1 MTVTLYLD
9 LFFLVNL
16 AADFALLVLVKQ
28 AALPGGC
35 RKGRLLAGAVLGA
48 GSACGV
54 ILLPALSFLLRTVL
68 WVFLPPVLMLR
79 TAFGACGRAEF
90 FRRLILLWM
99 AALLCGGI
107 LLCSGVFLDDAGTER
122 TGMASRAGHVPAA
135 YVVPVFLLGCVFLS
149 AAFRKFRR
157 SAALR
162 SALYEVTLSYQGRKK
177 QVRAL
182 MDTGNQLYEPYGHQ
196 PVHVL
201 DAETGKDF
209 CGEPSGMIVVPFS
222 SVGKEHGILMAVRM
236 ERMEVWQEGRLVC
249 ILERPWVAFSQTP
262 LSPRHEY
269 EMLLHG
275 ER

>member
-16 AADFALLVLVKQ
+16 AADFGLLILVKQ

-54 ILLPALSFLLRTVL
+54 ILLPAIPFLPRMVL

-90 FRRLILLWM
+90 LRRLVLLWM
-99 AALLCGGI
+99 AALLCGG
-107 LLCSGVFLDDAGTER
+107 LFLASGLFWDDAGSER
-122 TGMASRAGHVPAA
+122 AGMTSRAGHFPAARFVPA
-135 YVVPVFLLGCVFLS
+135 FLLGCMLLS
-149 AAFRKFRR
+149 AVFRKFRR

-162 SALYEVTLSYQGRKK
+162 SALYEVTLFYQGRKR
-177 QVRAL
+177 QVQAL
-182 MDTGNQLYEPYGHQ
+182 LDTGNQLYEPYGHQ

-201 DAETGKDF
+201 DAETGKDL
-209 CGEPSGMIVVPFS
+209 CGEPSGMIAVPFS

-236 ERMEVWQEGRLVC
+236 ERMEVRQEGRLVC
-249 ILERPWVAFSQTP
+249 VLERPWVAFSQTP

>member
-9 LFFLVNL
+9 LFFLMNL

-28 AALPGGC
+28 AALPGSC
-35 RKGRLLAGAVLGA
+35 RKARLLAGAVLGA
-48 GSACGV
+48 GLACGM
-54 ILLPALSFLLRTVL
+54 ILLPALSFLPRTVL

-107 LLCSGVFLDDAGTER
+107 LLCSGIFLDDAGTKC

-135 YVVPVFLLGCVFLS
+135 YVVPVFLPGCVLLS
-149 AAFRKFRR
+149 AAFRKLRR

-162 SALYEVTLSYQGRKK
+162 SAFYEVTISCQGRKK

-182 MDTGNQLYEPYGHQ
+182 MDTGNQLYEPYGNQ

-201 DAETGKDF
+201 DAEVGKDL
-209 CGEPSGMIVVPFS
+209 CGELSGMVVVPFS
-222 SVGKEHGILMAVRM
+222 SVGRKHGILMAVRVD
-236 ERMEVWQEGRLVC
+236 RMEVRQEGRLVC
-249 ILERPWVAFSQTP
+249 ILERPWVAFSRTP